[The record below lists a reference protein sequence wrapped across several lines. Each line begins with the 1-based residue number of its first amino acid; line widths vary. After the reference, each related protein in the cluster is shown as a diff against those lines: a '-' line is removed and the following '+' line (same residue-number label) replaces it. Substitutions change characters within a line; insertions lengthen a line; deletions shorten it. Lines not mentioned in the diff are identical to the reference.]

1 MFKVDENLIQKDVEP
16 VVLYKIENAFQE
28 DLDSYPK
35 EIASQYLYDDE
46 TRTYYIPEYV
56 WLEWRKHGPNKD
68 IDVAIGGSDIAALYD
83 GSALEDVIHLYD
95 GQHGSPYKTAIEL
108 FYEKSGIK
116 LPLKETFNPEIFWVG
131 HNEEPSIRRLFK
143 KKFQKEH
150 PEDIIEVINDT
161 HMYQCGIKNADGSLK
176 YPFVL
181 CDLDGTIVINGIK
194 GVLECKTCR
203 LGSEDYKLWKKGIVP
218 LKYFL
223 QVHWYLLAT
232 NRAFAYII
240 CKWGLGMED
249 CRYIRIDR
257 DFEIEQEILNT
268 ATAFVEAVKT
278 GVVPNT
284 NGQNVERL
292 YTFYRKKAG
301 NYDPDIPPVELSED
315 MMSDVMDIHM
325 KNFAIAQKTKE
336 IGELT
341 KERNAILVKKI
352 FPVVGNSNE
361 AYIKSGDSVLT
372 LKLKNKSTSSVKLN
386 IEHLKVAHPDVYESY
401 LVKNEIFNTATFQK
415 EQKALYDE
423 CLVEDDTLTEGK
435 MNYCKVSFK

>member
-1 MFKVDENLIQKDVEP
+1 MFEVNESLIQKDVKP
-16 VVLYKIENAFQE
+16 IVLYKIENAFQD

-46 TRTYYIPEYV
+46 TRSYYIPEYV

-83 GSALEDVIHLYD
+83 GSALEDAIHLYD
-95 GQHGSPYKTAIEL
+95 GQHGSPYKAAIEL
-108 FYEKSGIK
+108 FYEKSGLK
-116 LPLKETFNPEIFWVG
+116 LPLKEAVNPEIFWVG

-143 KKFQKEH
+143 KKFQKDH

-181 CDLDGTIVINGIK
+181 CDLDGTIVINGK
-194 GVLECKTCR
+194 TGVLECKTCR

-240 CKWGLGMED
+240 CKWGLGMDD
-249 CRYIRIDR
+249 CTYIRIDR
-257 DFEIEQEILNT
+257 DFDIEQEILNT
-268 ATAFVEAVKT
+268 ATAFVETVRT
-278 GVVPNT
+278 GVIPDT
-284 NGQNVERL
+284 TGQNIERL
-292 YTFYRKKAG
+292 YAFYRKKSG
-301 NYDPDIPPVELSED
+301 NFNPDIPPVELSED
-315 MMSDVMDIHM
+315 MMSVVMDVHM

-336 IGELT
+336 IEEL
-341 KERNAILVKKI
+341 KEERNAILVNRI
-352 FPVVGNSNE
+352 FPIVGDANE
-361 AYIKSGDSVLT
+361 AYIKSGNSVLS
-372 LKLKNKSTSSVKLN
+372 LKLKSSASKNTRLN
-386 IEHLKVAHPDVYESY
+386 LEHLKSTHPEVYNSY
-401 LVKNEIFNTATFQK
+401 LEKNEFFNTSAFQN
-415 EQKALYDE
+415 EQKALYEE
-423 CLVEDDTLTEGK
+423 CLVEDNTLTMGK
-435 MNYCKVSFK
+435 LNYCKVSFK